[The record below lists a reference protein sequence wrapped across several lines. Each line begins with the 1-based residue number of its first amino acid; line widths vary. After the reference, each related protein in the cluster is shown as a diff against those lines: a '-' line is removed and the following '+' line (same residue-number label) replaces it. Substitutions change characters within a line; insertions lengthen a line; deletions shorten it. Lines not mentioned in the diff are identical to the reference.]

1 MIKKTTKLLIIS
13 LLILSFLFI
22 FSTAYALETGED
34 KCAKGDKDCIVS
46 LKNPLG
52 KEAADTDVNLVIAN
66 IIQVVLGIV
75 GSVALLM
82 FVYGGFTWMIASG
95 NNERVEKGKNILIW
109 ATIGLIVIFASYAM
123 VEFIIKAIV
132 GTP

>member
-1 MIKKTTKLLIIS
+1 MKKNI
-13 LLILSFLFI
+13 LILFILLFTVFLSFDIVL
-22 FSTAYALETGED
+22 AAE
-34 KCAKGDKDCIVS
+34 GDQVGDPPVV

-52 KEAADTDVNLVIAN
+52 NEPADTDVNLLIAN
-66 IIQVVLGIV
+66 IIKVVLGVV

-82 FVYGGFTWMIASG
+82 FVYGGFIWMIASG